1 MSLESI
7 DLAPPGPRND
17 GTAQS
22 ALLRRI
28 DLTTLRLFIAVCEEK
43 NLTRAASREG
53 IAASAV
59 SKRMA
64 DFELAFASGMPAGS
78 APKSLT
84 PAASFRAMPQAT
96 GNNILHCNKSA
107 KQPLLKGQWH
117 FGRLLC
123 IGAAN
128 IQGRRAARA
137 RFEKFRRE
145 ETCIN

>member
-1 MSLESI
+1 MSLQSI
-7 DLAPPGPRND
+7 DLDAPRNG
-17 GTAQS
+17 GTAQG

-59 SKRMA
+59 SKRMV

-84 PAASFRAMPQAT
+84 LAPCFP
-96 GNNILHCNKSA
+96 
-107 KQPLLKGQWH
+107 
-117 FGRLLC
+117 
-123 IGAAN
+123 
-128 IQGRRAARA
+128 
-137 RFEKFRRE
+137 
-145 ETCIN
+145 

>member
-1 MSLESI
+1 MPLQSI
-7 DLAPPGPRND
+7 DLEAPRTAGPSE
-17 GTAQS
+17 T

-64 DFELAFASGMPAGS
+64 DFELAFGVGDAGEGS

-84 PAASFRAMPQAT
+84 PAPCFRGMPQAARKD
-96 GNNILHCNKSA
+96 ILHCNKSA

-128 IQGRRAARA
+128 IQDRRAARA
-137 RFEKFRRE
+137 RIGNSGGRKHA
-145 ETCIN
+145 